1 MPIKAR
7 ETLRRR
13 KSNDRVPLDNPDI
26 VETSR
31 LLAKA
36 LLALAE
42 IFEDLYVPDD
52 PDVPIN
58 QALHD
63 EVAQILRVAHA
74 HLTDYVIRA
83 YEAAGPDSGEQLN

>member
-1 MPIKAR
+1 M
-7 ETLRRR
+7 T
-13 KSNDRVPLDNPDI
+13 NVHPDI

-36 LLALAE
+36 LSDLAG

-52 PDVPIN
+52 PAEPIN

-63 EVAQILRVAHA
+63 EIASALHTAHIC
-74 HLTDYVIRA
+74 LTDYVARA
-83 YEAAGPDSGEQLN
+83 HQGSGQWPI

>member
-1 MPIKAR
+1 MTTAP
-7 ETLRRR
+7 
-13 KSNDRVPLDNPDI
+13 PDI

-36 LLALAE
+36 LFDLAG

-52 PDVPIN
+52 PAEPIN

-63 EVAQILRVAHA
+63 EVAKSLHAA
-74 HLTDYVIRA
+74 HLSLIDYVARA
-83 YEAAGPDSGEQLN
+83 YEAAR